1 MAMDGH
7 KRKWSLDGHVQL
19 RRAMYSFS
27 KYVTYI
33 ACSIFCTDFT

>member
-1 MAMDGH
+1 MAMDGN
-7 KRKWSLDGHVQL
+7 VQL

-27 KYVTYI
+27 KYVIYI